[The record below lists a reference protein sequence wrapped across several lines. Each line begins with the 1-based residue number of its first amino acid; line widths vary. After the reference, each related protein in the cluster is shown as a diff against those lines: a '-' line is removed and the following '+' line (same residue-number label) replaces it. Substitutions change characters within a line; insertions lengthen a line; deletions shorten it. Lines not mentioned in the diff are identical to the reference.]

1 MLFINIPTIQTLLI
15 MVFNEYNKQN
25 PSQTVRQAGRQTDEH
40 KEASKEKG
48 SLVATLVIPVFGEAD
63 AGELLRVQGQ
73 P

>member
-1 MLFINIPTIQTLLI
+1 

-25 PSQTVRQAGRQTDEH
+25 PSQTVRQAGRKTDEH